1 MTKRKHLK
9 RLVRSRAAAT
19 GESYA
24 AALRSIRQHRP
35 EDRMPDPAA
44 SDNAASAASP
54 IASCSFCDKPNTAV
68 QALVAGPGVFI
79 CNECVELSS
88 AIVAEV
94 AEATPEEKV
103 VLREQFASRSAEEI
117 LEMLP
122 GMARSAD
129 RFEAEVARWVSWMRE
144 RGTGWPQIADA
155 LGTSTD
161 AARQRFDAEPG

>member
-9 RLVRSRAAAT
+9 RLVRSRAATT

-24 AALRSIRQHRP
+24 AALRRIRQHRP
-35 EDRMPDPAA
+35 EDRMPDTAA
-44 SDNAASAASP
+44 STASP

-68 QALVAGPGVFI
+68 QSLVAGPGVFI
-79 CNECVELSS
+79 CNECVELSA

-94 AEATPEEKV
+94 AEAAPEERAG
-103 VLREQFASRSAEEI
+103 LREQFASRSAEEI

-122 GMARSAD
+122 GMARTAD
-129 RFEAEVARWVSWMRE
+129 RLEAEVARWVSRLRE
-144 RGTGWPQIADA
+144 QGTGWQQIAGT

-161 AARQRFDAEPG
+161 AARQRFGAGRPVEES